1 MRPVLR
7 LCPALAVLAPAV
19 PLTGCGDDDS
29 DGGGGG
35 QAAKPKTVAVKLSGS
50 GKNLKMTA
58 PKSLQGGVVRL
69 QFTNE
74 AEGRHGLQ
82 LGYVDEGH
90 TPQDGLAAAAAWGEQ
105 GKPLPEWIHLQGG
118 VGSIEA
124 GSTKSVTQELPA
136 GRYFFVDIDSNAVA
150 YVDVTGGG
158 GELPSAPATIEAAE
172 YKFESSGLRAGR
184 NQVLFDNVGGEPHFV
199 VGARIKP
206 GKTIADVREFL
217 KTEKGEDPIEE
228 EGGFE
233 TAITDGGVRQTFEA
247 EAESGTYALM
257 CFVPDRKG
265 GPPHAFKGMVSEA
278 RIP

>member
-1 MRPVLR
+1 VRPVLR
-7 LCPALAVLAPAV
+7 LCPALAVLAAAV
-19 PLTGCGDDDS
+19 TLTGCGDDDS

-35 QAAKPKTVAVKLSGS
+35 QAAKPRTVAVKLSGS
-50 GKNLKMTA
+50 GKNVKMTA

-90 TPQDGLAAAAAWGEQ
+90 TAQDGLAAAAAWGEK
-105 GKPLPEWIHLQGG
+105 GKPMPEWIHLQGG

-124 GSTKSVTQELPA
+124 GTTKSVTQELPA

-158 GELPSAPATIEAAE
+158 GELPSPPATIEAAE
-172 YKFESSGLRAGR
+172 YKFEASGLQAGR
-184 NQVLFDNVGGEPHFV
+184 NRVLMENVGSEPHIV
-199 VGARIKP
+199 VGVRIKP
-206 GKTIADVREFL
+206 GKTIEDVREFVR
-217 KTEKGEDPIEE
+217 TEKGEDPILE
-228 EGGFE
+228 EGGFD
-233 TAITDGGVRQTFEA
+233 TAIMDGGVKQTVEVEA
-247 EAESGTYALM
+247 QSGTYALL

-265 GPPHAFKGMVSEA
+265 GPPHSVKGMVSEA
-278 RIP
+278 TFR